1 MASIQRNLDLYKEMS
16 EEECLTLEAEKQ
28 FCSECFFEKY
38 YIVPMENRWRLM
50 KYKKV
55 EVPGLDKQNKL

>member
-28 FCSECFFEKY
+28 FCSEYFFEKY

-55 EVPGLDKQNKL
+55 EDT